1 MAQRGAVARLRHLV
15 TAVGAAKQEV
25 MCTCG
30 CGEVAKEC
38 GCPSAVAAIA
48 AAGSSAEPAVQH
60 IVDYDVEA
68 LEATTMFNTEEG
80 GDPNAPLTEEQISH
94 FLVEGYIPLPGIL
107 DADHIELLKNDV
119 DQVTLDRAD
128 AHANKL
134 PQPNNVSYE
143 HMGKLCS
150 HPPTVNK
157 VKQLMRECYAPE
169 ACARGGLA
177 PSSSSSVP
185 GAAAV
190 GPDSFPGKENH
201 WIIPESFEYSL
212 TDNPLRRTFVPGPE
226 EP

>member
-15 TAVGAAKQEV
+15 TAVGAAKEEV

-48 AAGSSAEPAVQH
+48 AAGSSAEPAQTEMA

-68 LEATTMFNTEEG
+68 LEATTMFNTEAG

-134 PQPNNVSYE
+134 PHPNNVSYE

-157 VKQLMRECYAPE
+157 VKQLMRAYGNGRDDFAMHHINASRFDAGAGSSPWHQVRLPPW
-169 ACARGGLA
+169 CA
-177 PSSSSSVP
+177 VP
-185 GAAAV
+185 RCR
-190 GPDSFPGKENH
+190 E
-201 WIIPESFEYSL
+201 L
-212 TDNPLRRTFVPGPE
+212 
-226 EP
+226 

>member
-1 MAQRGAVARLRHLV
+1 MA
-15 TAVGAAKQEV
+15 
-25 MCTCG
+25 
-30 CGEVAKEC
+30 
-38 GCPSAVAAIA
+38 
-48 AAGSSAEPAVQH
+48 
-60 IVDYDVEA
+60 IVDYDVEE

-80 GDPNAPLTEEQISH
+80 GDPDAPLTEEQISH

-157 VKQLMRECYAPE
+157 VKQLMRAYGNGRDDFAMHHINASRFDAGAGSSPWHQVRLPPW
-169 ACARGGLA
+169 CA
-177 PSSSSSVP
+177 VP
-185 GAAAV
+185 RCR
-190 GPDSFPGKENH
+190 E
-201 WIIPESFEYSL
+201 L
-212 TDNPLRRTFVPGPE
+212 
-226 EP
+226 